1 MSNRQPRLSPVD
13 PAPRVAPEGR
23 VAPATLAAPVAR
35 TRLAKRGA
43 FATRVAFAVSA
54 VLLCATAAAQ
64 VSYRLGG
71 LLTTEFGVAI
81 DGTIPVA
88 AAGLTLKLD
97 GEVGAGL
104 FPDAVFVA
112 ELYAGYDAA
121 AAERFEVGLGRAYAT
136 VYLGPVDLSVG
147 NQVVAW
153 GSTDAVNPVD
163 VVNPRDLSN
172 PVADPADQRRATP
185 LLRATVHAQQGVSV
199 DMVVVP
205 VFVPSTLPGE
215 RWQSA
220 AELPTLPPGTA
231 IVGVLAPSE
240 TAPAFE
246 LGNMQFG
253 VRATLDLDLGGG
265 ADVSAVAY
273 RGFRHLPTASAEL
286 VPTDTPGAFLL
297 QPRLAYDRITVLGGD
312 FSAVLGAYVVRGE
325 AAYTFS
331 DDPDG
336 TDPAVGNDAFAAVL
350 GAETKLAGGPFVTL
364 QGAYQRTAADAGGA
378 AHESF
383 STVLAATFDP
393 DNRTGLD
400 VAWLHEWTDGS
411 GAVRPSFT
419 YTFADGLTGT
429 ASATVLYGK
438 GGSTY
443 GAWRDNTQFRLGL
456 AYAF

>member
-1 MSNRQPRLSPVD
+1 MSNRQPRLSLPD
-13 PAPRVAPEGR
+13 PAPRAVLGTL
-23 VAPATLAAPVAR
+23 ATLAARTSVAR
-35 TRLAKRGA
+35 RAALTARTALALG
-43 FATRVAFAVSA
+43 A

-71 LLTTEFGVAI
+71 LLATEFGVAV

-88 AAGLTLKLD
+88 ATGLTLKLD

-112 ELYAGYDAA
+112 ELHAGYDAA

-147 NQVVAW
+147 NQIVAW
-153 GSTDAVNPVD
+153 GSADAVNPVD

-185 LLRATVHAQQGVSV
+185 LLRATVHAQQGVTV

-220 AELPTLPPGTA
+220 AELPTLPPGMA

-240 TAPAFE
+240 TPPAFE
-246 LGNMQFG
+246 LGNVQFG
-253 VRATLDLDLGGG
+253 VRATLDLDLGSG
-265 ADVSAVAY
+265 ADVSAVVY

-286 VPTDTPGAFLL
+286 VPTDTPGAFLV
-297 QPRLAYDRITVLGGD
+297 QPRLAYDRITVLGAD
-312 FSAVLGAYVVRGE
+312 FSAVFGAYVVRGE

-331 DDPDG
+331 EDPDG
-336 TDPAVGNDAFAAVL
+336 NDATIGNDTFAAVL
-350 GAETKLAGGPFVTL
+350 GAETKVAGGPFVTL
-364 QGAYQRTAADAGGA
+364 QGAYQRTAADAGDA
-378 AHESF
+378 AHDSF

-411 GAVRPSFT
+411 GAVRPTFT

-438 GGSTY
+438 DGSTY